1 MIVWRLTRGPYAA
14 LDGEGA
20 RRGGGRWN
28 SVGTALVY
36 ASHALSLAAL
46 EYLVHIDPDD
56 APADLVGIALE
67 IPDTPALTER
77 WELATLPRDWRAL
90 SIPAACQTRGDA
102 WVAGQSALAVWVP
115 SVVIPGEANLL
126 INPVHAAMADIRVL
140 EIAPFAFDPRLL
152 YRADAPAAR

>member
-1 MIVWRLTRGPYAA
+1 M
-14 LDGEGA
+14 
-20 RRGGGRWN
+20 
-28 SVGTALVY
+28 
-36 ASHALSLAAL
+36 
-46 EYLVHIDPDD
+46 
-56 APADLVGIALE
+56 E

-77 WELATLPRDWRAL
+77 WAPATLPRDWRAL

-126 INPVHAAMADIRVL
+126 INPVHAAMADVRVL
-140 EIAPFAFDPRLL
+140 EVAPFTFDPRLL